1 MISSKLRWFHRI
13 PDLQKAR
20 NKTCRHLTV
29 YIEVCIALLCGFAD
43 TAFPQRLIEKTQ
55 MKVQIVTC
63 LEVLAFEMN
72 SGRILVQISSI
83 QVFKGFLGFVD
94 PREVTE
100 SPFLGSFSHCIPASG
115 AHRLERVTAQ
125 ALCHALPYYFCPAI
139 TLYYYIHKVG
149 SQWPQ
154 AEGECT
160 VQLQLSLDLSISERE
175 GLKPETQRKGFSWN
189 MAVLITTT

>member
-1 MISSKLRWFHRI
+1 MCCHLANQNKHPGSLRGHICHNKSVISSKLRWFHRI

-43 TAFPQRLIEKTQ
+43 TAFPQKLIEKTQ

-94 PREVTE
+94 PREVTK

-115 AHRLERVTAQ
+115 AHRPGGWLHKHCAMLFPTAS
-125 ALCHALPYYFCPAI
+125 ALPSPY
-139 TLYYYIHKVG
+139 
-149 SQWPQ
+149 
-154 AEGECT
+154 
-160 VQLQLSLDLSISERE
+160 
-175 GLKPETQRKGFSWN
+175 
-189 MAVLITTT
+189 TTTFTKSAPSGHRLRGNAQSTCSFL